1 MSVDTA
7 PNPEMTRPRTGP
19 VLDVVVPVYNE
30 EADLE
35 PSVRRLHTY
44 LSTQFPYPF
53 RITIADNA
61 SVDATPAIATRLAA
75 QLPEVE
81 SLRMPEKGRGRAL
94 RAAWT
99 ASDAQVLAYCDVDL
113 STDLAALLPL
123 VAPLISGHSDL
134 AIGTRLARDSRVVR
148 GAKREFISR
157 TYNLILRGTLAARFS
172 DAQCGFKAIRGDVAQ
187 RLVPLVED
195 TGWFFDTE
203 LLVLAERAG
212 LRIHEVPVD
221 WVDDPNSSV
230 DIVHTATEDLKGIA
244 RLGRALATG
253 RVPLQDLREKLG
265 RGALETPEREVA
277 GVPRGMIGQL
287 ARFAAIGDR
296 EHARVPAAVRAA
308 AGGPWSVRR
317 QPGGARRHRRGQHGR
332 QPRLTFGVRGRQG
345 AATSQVQGL
354 IVFFLGLALTTG
366 ALALLPADRE
376 QAGRAARAGR
386 GQRAR
391 HRAAL
396 RRLPVLDL
404 PQAAAPPP
412 PRSTRHD
419 RDPHPDRPV
428 PGHAPAERPGARR
441 VNGSRSAAAGGDGG
455 PPPREPVGERLGQR
469 VLRRR
474 RPVHGQELGGV
485 LLRLVRRGQRRHRRQ
500 AARRALGDGAVGAG
514 LRPVDVEHSGAAG
527 ADGGGDG
534 RAALRRGPAGGRA
547 GRGAARGRGDGAHA
561 GRGADVPVQQPG
573 RAARAAHG
581 GRRLRRGA
589 GGRARGHALAAA
601 RGRADGARVPH
612 QDRPGVPGAARP
624 GAGLPVGGPDR
635 AVAAG
640 PAAARRGRRDGGRG
654 RVVVRRG
661 RAVARGRP
669 ALHRRVDR
677 QQRPPARPRLQRP
690 QPDLRPGRRTR
701 PGRRGGGQRDGGRPP
716 RRPGRLPGWPRRRTA
731 SAAEPG

>member
-1 MSVDTA
+1 MTHTPGRIAPTADAQVGHKDPTAPADIVDSHDPASQHHDFDPGSTPGRGALGMSVDTA
-7 PNPEMTRPRTGP
+7 PNPEIARPRTGP

-35 PSVRRLHTY
+35 PSVRRLHAY

-61 SVDATPAIATRLAA
+61 SVDATPTIATRLAA

-134 AIGTRLARDSRVVR
+134 AIGTRLARGSRVVR

-230 DIVHTATEDLKGIA
+230 DIVHTATEDLRGIA

-265 RGALETPEREVA
+265 RGALEDPEREVA

-287 ARFAAIGDR
+287 ARFAAVG
-296 EHARVPAAVRAA
+296 AASTLAYLLLYVLLRAGLGAFGANLVALVVTTVANTA
-308 AGGPWSVRR
+308 ANR
-317 QPGGARRHRRGQHGR
+317 
-332 QPRLTFGVRGRQG
+332 RLTFGVRGRQG

-354 IVFFLGLALTTG
+354 IVFFLGLALTTA
-366 ALALLPADRE
+366 ALALLPATASRPVE
-376 QAGRAARAGR
+376 LLVLVGANALATVLRFVAFRSWIFAGRRI
-386 GQRAR
+386 
-391 HRAAL
+391 
-396 RRLPVLDL
+396 PT
-404 PQAAAPPP
+404 
-412 PRSTRHD
+412 S
-419 RDPHPDRPV
+419 
-428 PGHAPAERPGARR
+428 
-441 VNGSRSAAAGGDGG
+441 S
-455 PPPREPVGERLGQR
+455 
-469 VLRRR
+469 
-474 RPVHGQELGGV
+474 
-485 LLRLVRRGQRRHRRQ
+485 
-500 AARRALGDGAVGAG
+500 
-514 LRPVDVEHSGAAG
+514 EH
-527 ADGGGDG
+527 
-534 RAALRRGPAGGRA
+534 
-547 GRGAARGRGDGAHA
+547 
-561 GRGADVPVQQPG
+561 
-573 RAARAAHG
+573 
-581 GRRLRRGA
+581 
-589 GGRARGHALAAA
+589 
-601 RGRADGARVPH
+601 
-612 QDRPGVPGAARP
+612 
-624 GAGLPVGGPDR
+624 
-635 AVAAG
+635 
-640 PAAARRGRRDGGRG
+640 
-654 RVVVRRG
+654 
-661 RAVARGRP
+661 
-669 ALHRRVDR
+669 
-677 QQRPPARPRLQRP
+677 
-690 QPDLRPGRRTR
+690 
-701 PGRRGGGQRDGGRPP
+701 
-716 RRPGRLPGWPRRRTA
+716 TA
-731 SAAEPG
+731 